1 MSAVNTYDQCADQY
15 EAYVSGRDEKD
26 LSGDDFD
33 ADFFRVIGEVG
44 GLRALDAGCGEGF
57 IARVLEFKRA
67 MVTGVDVSAKLVE
80 KAKRKSEGSIEYLVA
95 DLSKPLLQFEEHFDL
110 VASHFVLNDV
120 PDYEGFIST
129 LGSVTKPG
137 GRAVLSLN
145 NPYSAVLREK
155 ADTYFD
161 SGATRPYGFMS
172 SSGVKVYHYH
182 RTMGEYIKAFAD
194 CGLLLRGLI
203 EPPPR
208 PVEPDERRIKWNQ
221 VPLCI
226 VMEFLKVHGR

>member
-1 MSAVNTYDQCADQY
+1 MSAVNIYDQYADQY
-15 EAYVSGRDEKD
+15 EAYVSFRDEKN
-26 LSGDDFD
+26 LGDNFD

-44 GLRALDAGCGEGF
+44 EIRALDAGCGEGF
-57 IARVLEFKRA
+57 VARALESKGA
-67 MVTGVDVSAKLVE
+67 VVTGVDVSPKLVE
-80 KAKRKSEGSIEYLVA
+80 KAKRKNEGSIEYLVA
-95 DLSKPLLQFEEHFDL
+95 DLSEPLPQFEKHFDL

-120 PDYEGFIST
+120 PDYEGFIFT
-129 LGSVTKPG
+129 LGSVMKPG

-155 ADTYFD
+155 ADSYFD
-161 SGATRPYGFMS
+161 TGTRRLSGLS
-172 SSGVKVYHYH
+172 SAGVKVYHYH

-208 PVEPDERRIKWNQ
+208 PVEPDERRVKWHQ

-226 VMEFLKVHGR
+226 VMEFLRVQL